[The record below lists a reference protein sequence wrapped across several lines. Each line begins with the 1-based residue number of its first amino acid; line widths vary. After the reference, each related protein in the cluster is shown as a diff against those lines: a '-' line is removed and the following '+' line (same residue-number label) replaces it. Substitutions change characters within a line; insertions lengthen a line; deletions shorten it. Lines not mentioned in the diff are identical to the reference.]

1 MKFSVGF
8 SFISQELLASISDVM
23 KTIDSVI
30 QSASE
35 GANEIVNI
43 SDKVLGISDKSN
55 YILEQ
60 ALKEKDCPDKFK
72 N

>member
-60 ALKEKDCPDKFK
+60 ALKE
-72 N
+72 NRLS

>member
-60 ALKEKDCPDKFK
+60 ALKEKRLS
-72 N
+72 